1 MKPIYLATQNENM
14 QIWMQITDNYGF
26 VFLRTAHSFFQ
37 ALNTFTVV
45 ASLSICHN
53 SNLFQ

>member
-26 VFLRTAHSFFQ
+26 VFLRTSHSFFQ
-37 ALNTFTVV
+37 VLITFTVV

>member
-1 MKPIYLATQNENM
+1 MKPIYLETQNENM

-26 VFLRTAHSFFQ
+26 VFLRTSHSFFQ
-37 ALNTFTVV
+37 ALITFRVV
-45 ASLSICHN
+45 ASPSICHN